1 MRINDNHW
9 LKNTPI
15 AHRGLWGKDIKENSI
30 TAYKNAVQNGFAIEV
45 DLYASTD
52 GELFCFHDVSL
63 ERMTGKEGYIF
74 DKDSAFIKSLFL
86 KDSKEKIPTFRDL
99 LFIVNGKV
107 PILIEIKD
115 QPDKQIVERVLCE
128 LDEYQG
134 EFAIQ
139 SFNPFHIIKV
149 KKIAPYVIR
158 GILST
163 KRLNFLPPIK
173 RFIVKNMALNFL
185 AKPDFISYDI
195 QSFPIKKSKIK
206 NKTVLAW
213 TIDDQQKL
221 GKAKTLA
228 DNVIF
233 ELI

>member
-86 KDSKEKIPTFRDL
+86 KDSKEKIPT
-99 LFIVNGKV
+99 
-107 PILIEIKD
+107 
-115 QPDKQIVERVLCE
+115 
-128 LDEYQG
+128 
-134 EFAIQ
+134 
-139 SFNPFHIIKV
+139 
-149 KKIAPYVIR
+149 
-158 GILST
+158 
-163 KRLNFLPPIK
+163 
-173 RFIVKNMALNFL
+173 
-185 AKPDFISYDI
+185 
-195 QSFPIKKSKIK
+195 
-206 NKTVLAW
+206 W
-213 TIDDQQKL
+213 ID
-221 GKAKTLA
+221 
-228 DNVIF
+228 V
-233 ELI
+233 